1 MRSLITT
8 NFCKLK
14 TCPSTATLLR
24 YTQTALNAGEQRDV
38 ATHLL
43 ICDFC
48 GAETHLLARHCP
60 TLVKTCCQ
68 PTEMPQ
74 HLRRLALIML
84 AESAS
89 HAQKTSGMACDTAC
103 VGERQTLTDA

>member
-8 NFCKLK
+8 KFCKLK

-24 YTQTALNAGEQRDV
+24 YTQDALDAEEQAAI

-43 ICDFC
+43 ACDFC
-48 GAETHLLARHCP
+48 GAETYLLARHCP

-68 PTEMPQ
+68 PSEIPQ
-74 HLRRLALIML
+74 HLRHLAQLML
-84 AESAS
+84 TGAAR
-89 HAQKTSGMACDTAC
+89 HAQKVSETACD
-103 VGERQTLTDA
+103 GERLTLTDA